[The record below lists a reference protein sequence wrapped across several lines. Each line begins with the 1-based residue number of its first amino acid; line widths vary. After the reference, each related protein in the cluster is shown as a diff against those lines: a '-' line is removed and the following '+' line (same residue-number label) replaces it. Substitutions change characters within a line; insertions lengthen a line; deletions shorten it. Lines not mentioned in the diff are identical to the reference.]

1 MGSLRIRR
9 ASFFASD
16 MTSSCQLFPAFSP
29 LLANVDPT
37 ARALFEN
44 ASFLSFVTDPPNGSE
59 ITGNDTDVNLKFGT
73 RATFQ
78 GITIGTIVCDRTVL
92 TRGTTVCP

>member
-1 MGSLRIRR
+1 MHTTRPQAAI
-9 ASFFASD
+9 
-16 MTSSCQLFPAFSP
+16 
-29 LLANVDPT
+29 
-37 ARALFEN
+37 
-44 ASFLSFVTDPPNGSE
+44 FLCLTDPPNGSV

-78 GITIGTIVCDRTVL
+78 GITIGTIVCDKTVL